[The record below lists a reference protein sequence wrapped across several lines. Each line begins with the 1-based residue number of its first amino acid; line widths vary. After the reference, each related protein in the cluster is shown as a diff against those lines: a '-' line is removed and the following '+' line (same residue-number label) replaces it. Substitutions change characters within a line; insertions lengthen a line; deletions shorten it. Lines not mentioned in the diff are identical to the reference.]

1 MEFNDLDLR
10 SEKSR
15 IGNYY
20 AMRYKNF
27 ITDMNNFLHN
37 VKLEGRFD
45 KSYIHS
51 DDIAYFAPELKNWK
65 RLIYFDGAASGS
77 VDNLTATK
85 FKLKK

>member
-1 MEFNDLDLR
+1 MKMTPELMEFSDLEII

-27 ITDMNNFLHN
+27 NADMSIFLHG

-51 DDIAYFAPELKNWK
+51 DDIAYFAP
-65 RLIYFDGAASGS
+65 
-77 VDNLTATK
+77 
-85 FKLKK
+85 KLKKTYHGFRNI